1 MLYITIRVNQKT
13 NVITIRMIEDKNN
26 IDIYIRV
33 LRDGTFSAYILN
45 QQKLWI
51 MNDSN
56 GVK

>member
-1 MLYITIRVNQKT
+1 
-13 NVITIRMIEDKNN
+13 MIEDKNN